1 MSNAVRS
8 EAVTSIAAGWWRPGR
23 GGSVPRTGAG
33 PWVVQ
38 ASLWRA
44 AIVAGCILAVAVA
57 AWVGHPADYLEA
69 DPALAHLL
77 RGMALIKSFIVLGVV
92 GAALWRC
99 GWRLST
105 AAGVGYVAGSSV
117 MAGSTVLIW
126 QLSHI
131 VAAAVLFHGAALG
144 MLYLGWRER

>member
-1 MSNAVRS
+1 
-8 EAVTSIAAGWWRPGR
+8 
-23 GGSVPRTGAG
+23 
-33 PWVVQ
+33 VVQ

-77 RGMALIKSFIVLGVV
+77 RGMALIKAFIVLVVV

-105 AAGVGYVAGSSV
+105 AAGAGYVAGSSV